1 MINNNTTCDNNPN
14 CCGDKPATL
23 TKSTSTSCLL
33 DADFAVV
40 AKWIIPVVPEN
51 TVYENHCIVV
61 KKEKILDIVK
71 YSDLEMRYNV
81 KNVINLKEMNTDSNK
96 DPNVEYILTPGF
108 FNMHAHSAMTLLRG
122 YADDVSLHDWLNKF
136 IWPAEAQ
143 YVGEEFVEL
152 GTQLACMEMIKTG
165 TTYCNEMYYFPE
177 VSAKV
182 IQESGMRAT
191 VAAPIIKF
199 PTCYAANE
207 DEYIE
212 KGIKLIESYAGNEKI
227 KISLGPH
234 AVYTITDEAYKKV
247 KELSEKYK
255 LPIHTHL
262 HETHIEVNGEIEAS
276 GKRPI
281 QRLKELEVL
290 SPSLIAAHM
299 TQLDSNDINL
309 VADHGVHVVHCPES
323 NLKLGVSGVAP
334 IHKLLSREVNVSLG
348 TDSAASNDDLDILGE
363 LRTAA
368 YVDKLSYNSSTEKLS
383 NHVCTPSYKV
393 LSMATINGAKAL
405 GVDDKLGSL
414 ELGKM
419 ADFIA
424 VKINSFPV
432 YDPISHLV
440 YVGTNKV
447 SDVWVSG
454 KQLLKNGKCTTINET
469 ALNSKVIE
477 FTSKI
482 NSTRPNTKLKVIQ

>member
-1 MINNNTTCDNNPN
+1 MINNNNNCDNNPN
-14 CCGDKPATL
+14 CCAGDKITR
-23 TKSTSTSCLL
+23 STSSCLL

-61 KKEKILDIVK
+61 KQEKILDIIK
-71 YSDLEMRYNV
+71 YSDLEMHYNV
-81 KNVINLKEMNTDSNK
+81 KNVINLKEMNTDSNN
-96 DPNVEYILTPGF
+96 DPNVEYILAPGF

-143 YVGEEFVEL
+143 YVSEEFVEL

-177 VSAKV
+177 VSARV
-182 IQESGMRAT
+182 IQESGIRAT

-199 PTCYAANE
+199 PTVYAKDEA
-207 DEYIE
+207 EYIE
-212 KGIKLIESYAGNEKI
+212 KGIKLIENYRDNDKI
-227 KISLGPH
+227 RISLGPH
-234 AVYTITDEAYKKV
+234 AVYTITDEAYKTV

-262 HETHIEVNGEIEAS
+262 HETHIEVNGEIESS

-281 QRLKELEVL
+281 QRLNDLQVL
-290 SPSLIAAHM
+290 SPSLVAAHM
-299 TQLDSNDINL
+299 TQLDKNDIDL
-309 VADHGVHVVHCPES
+309 VAKNGVHVVHCPES

-334 IHKLLSREVNVSLG
+334 IHKLISRNVNVSLG

-368 YVDKLSYNSSTEKLS
+368 YVDKLSYNSSGDHDET
-383 NHVCTPSYKV
+383 HVCTPSYRV

-414 ELGKM
+414 EVGKL

-424 VKINSFPV
+424 VKINSFPI

-454 KQLLKNGKCTTINET
+454 QQLLKNGKCTQINET
-469 ALNSKVIE
+469 ALNSKVLE
-477 FTSKI
+477 FSKKI
-482 NSTRPNTKLKVIQ
+482 HSTRPITKLKVIQ